1 MEKDVEQKIREI
13 DKSGLILVSRVF
25 LARCVILIL
34 MYVNKEDYI
43 IGLKNRCRSR
53 ELNPSSI
60 FNNKIKEQPYL

>member
-34 MYVNKEDYI
+34 MYVK
-43 IGLKNRCRSR
+43 
-53 ELNPSSI
+53 
-60 FNNKIKEQPYL
+60 